1 MGAYSNVW
9 PGVLFRCRDLDL
21 HRGNAAARARPILHN
36 RSQVAEAR
44 VGQHNPDQVAAR
56 CLRVYMFVRDQ
67 CPPESGRGV
76 SAVGLIMYPVLS
88 DSPDVRSEVTKPT
101 LPTPPGSI
109 TRCLALRYPHALAGG
124 RAGKKYVARCIEL
137 RVTASRLVH
146 FRADILHHDSSS
158 RGC

>member
-1 MGAYSNVW
+1 MVW
-9 PGVLFRCRDLDL
+9 VCF
-21 HRGNAAARARPILHN
+21 AAMQPLVPAQSCTFAPKSLRRALGSIIPITL
-36 RSQVAEAR
+36 
-44 VGQHNPDQVAAR
+44 PPR

-67 CPPESGRGV
+67 CPPESGKGV

-88 DSPDVRSEVTKPT
+88 DSPDVRSEGTKPT
-101 LPTPPGSI
+101 VPTPPCSI
-109 TRCLALRYPHALAGG
+109 TRCLALRYPHALAGS

-137 RVTASRLVH
+137 WVTASRLVH